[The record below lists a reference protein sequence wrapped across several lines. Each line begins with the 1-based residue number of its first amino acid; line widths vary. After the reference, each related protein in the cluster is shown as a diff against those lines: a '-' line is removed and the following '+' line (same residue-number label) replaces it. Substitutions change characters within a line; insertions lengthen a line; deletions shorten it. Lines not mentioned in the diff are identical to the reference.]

1 MTDPTKAIE
10 VLRDKGAYIK
20 GKDAPVP
27 VIKMTE
33 SAGEG
38 LAALIE
44 HLMSEVER
52 YQKWV
57 NDLQAGMMVNC
68 VYCGH
73 SYGPAEDTPV
83 SMADVLKEHIEHCP
97 EHPMSKLK
105 AENERIRQSSV
116 THEALQGV
124 LNEMEHVKL
133 ELTELQADHE
143 RERAMRRHIART
155 HGKEIAKSADL
166 QLALDAVRCDRDA
179 LNVELVQARR
189 ELKALLKI
197 IDESMCDD
205 EKCKICTHYQANN
218 ADADCV
224 VMHYLDDG
232 DTLDG
237 ECKFEWRGVCDENG
251 GEDDV

>member
-1 MTDPTKAIE
+1 MTDPTRAIE

-73 SYGPAEDTPV
+73 RYGPAEDTPV

-97 EHPMSKLK
+97 KHPMSKIK
-105 AENERIRQSSV
+105 AENDQLTAELAQ
-116 THEALQGV
+116 
-124 LNEMEHVKL
+124 VK
-133 ELTELQADHE
+133 
-143 RERAMRRHIART
+143 RERDEAVRDANCMVRHINPSEYCKNNYRN
-155 HGKEIAKSADL
+155 GGVCSIEDG
-166 QLALDAVRCDRDA
+166 CGGC
-179 LNVELVQARR
+179 RR
-189 ELKALLKI
+189 FRL
-197 IDESMCDD
+197 
-205 EKCKICTHYQANN
+205 
-218 ADADCV
+218 
-224 VMHYLDDG
+224 
-232 DTLDG
+232 
-237 ECKFEWRGVCDENG
+237 RGVCAENG
-251 GEDDV
+251 DCDDV